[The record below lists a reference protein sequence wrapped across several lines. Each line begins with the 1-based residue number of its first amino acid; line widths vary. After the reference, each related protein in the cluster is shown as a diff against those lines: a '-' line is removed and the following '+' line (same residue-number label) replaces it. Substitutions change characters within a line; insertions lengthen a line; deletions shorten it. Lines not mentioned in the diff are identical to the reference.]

1 MKTFSLARE
10 IPQKREKN
18 IRISLSFLVSW
29 GGFTRSV
36 SEVRARFVLSLSSFF
51 LVRWFI
57 TRRDCATERER
68 ERERER
74 FKHIVIFKIVPVGCC
89 WFENKDEFYLEHA
102 HHFKFVDEYYE

>member
-1 MKTFSLARE
+1 MGRVYTKRFRSARA
-10 IPQKREKN
+10 
-18 IRISLSFLVSW
+18 FC
-29 GGFTRSV
+29 
-36 SEVRARFVLSLSSFF
+36 ALSLSSFF

-57 TRRDCATERER
+57 TRRDCATER